1 MRTST
6 VSGTYYKSKLS
17 KKRHL
22 RSSRNDKISHRYKVI
37 YNNNIT
43 GHRPPA
49 EKDIMDPRVIN
60 KNKKNAGP
68 RVINK
73 NGKNTGPRAK
83 DTNKRS
89 NGLRAD
95 NKDNKKTG

>member
-6 VSGTYYKSKLS
+6 VSNTHYKSKLS
-17 KKRHL
+17 KKKYP
-22 RSSRNDKISHRYKVI
+22 RSSGNDKISYKYKII

-43 GHRPPA
+43 GYRPPA

-60 KNKKNAGP
+60 KNKKNTGP
-68 RVINK
+68 RVMDK

-83 DTNKRS
+83 DINKKDNS
-89 NGLRAD
+89 LRAD